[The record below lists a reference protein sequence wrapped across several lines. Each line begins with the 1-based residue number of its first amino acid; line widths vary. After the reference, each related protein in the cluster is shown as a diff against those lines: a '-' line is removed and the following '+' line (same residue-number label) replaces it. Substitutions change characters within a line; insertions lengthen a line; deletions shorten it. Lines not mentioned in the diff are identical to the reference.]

1 MKKTVIPIQSPHLL
15 LRPLDE
21 EHFYVVNCA
30 YPNSLRIL
38 TRIQHNILKAIDG
51 KTETT
56 ELSNRLSVQPSTL
69 EAYLRMLSATEI
81 IRFDTD
87 FSLPQKPAIPE
98 SLNFW
103 IHTTN
108 RCNLSCS
115 YCYIST
121 LHTPGGMSEETK
133 QQLLNKLIETV
144 KKRNIRYIK
153 FRLAGGEPL
162 TQFKSWKSFIPQ
174 AKEAL
179 KTFGCKLEIAFI
191 TNLTILTD
199 EIIAFSKEHNIS
211 YGVSLDGLGQ
221 THDASRKFRNGVGS
235 FESVDQNIRTLI
247 SHGLPLSLNTVV
259 NNLNLEGLPDLT
271 RYLIALDVPFRYS
284 IVKGEA
290 IDSEKL
296 EKYLSESYTIMEEA
310 IQTGWSFS
318 SRHQFCDLKLN
329 ELGFQTCAS
338 GFSGGAIYID
348 GTLNYCHVHAGDTA
362 QPTHSIFEDG
372 LDLVDMIQQGSH
384 NEDIKSKDCSSCKYK
399 SVCTSGCPIY
409 RVNGKDPQCSL
420 YHTFIPRIYE
430 LQARERLKLLRDYGM
445 M

>member
-1 MKKTVIPIQSPHLL
+1 MIPIQSPQLL
-15 LRPLDE
+15 LQPLDE
-21 EHFYVVNCA
+21 EHFYVVNCS

-38 TRIQHNILKAIDG
+38 TRAQYAILCAIDG
-51 KTETT
+51 QTNTI
-56 ELSNRLSVQPSTL
+56 ELSNLLGVQTSAL
-69 EAYLRMLSATEI
+69 ESYLRMLKTTEI
-81 IRFDTD
+81 VRFDTD

-121 LHTPGGMSEETK
+121 LHTPGGMSEQTK

-144 KKRNIRYIK
+144 KKRYIRHIK

-162 TQFKSWKSFIPQ
+162 TQFKSWKGFIPQ

-179 KTFGCKLEIAFI
+179 KTLGCKLEIAFI

-221 THDASRKFRNGVGS
+221 THDASRKFHNGVGS
-235 FESVDQNIRTLI
+235 FESVEQNIRTI
-247 SHGLPLSLNTVV
+247 ITHGLPLSVNTVV

-290 IDSEKL
+290 IDAEKL
-296 EKYLSESYTIMEEA
+296 EKYLSASYIIMEEA

-318 SRHQFCDLKLN
+318 NRHQFCDLKTN

-348 GTLNYCHVHAGDTA
+348 GTLNYCHVHAGDTT
-362 QPTHSIFEDG
+362 QPAHSIFEEG

-384 NEDIKSKDCSSCKYK
+384 YEEIKSNDCFLCKYK
-399 SVCTSGCPIY
+399 AVCTSGCPIY

>member
-1 MKKTVIPIQSPHLL
+1 MKTMTPIQSPHLL

-38 TRIQHNILKAIDG
+38 TKPQYNILSAIDG
-51 KTETT
+51 QTDTT
-56 ELSNRLSVQPSTL
+56 EISNRLSVRPDRL
-69 EAYLRMLSATEI
+69 DAYLKMLSATEI
-81 IRFDTD
+81 VRFDTD
-87 FSLPQKPAIPE
+87 FSLPQKPEVPK

-121 LHTPGGMSEETK
+121 LHTPGGMSKETK
-133 QQLLNKLIETV
+133 QQLLRKLIETV
-144 KKRNIRYIK
+144 TKRGIRYIK

-179 KTFGCKLEIAFI
+179 KALGCKLDIAFI

-221 THDASRKFRNGVGS
+221 TNDASRKLRNGGGS
-235 FESVDQNIRTLI
+235 FEKVHQNIRALV
-247 SHGLPLSLNTVV
+247 SHGLPLSVNTVV

-271 RYLIALDVPFRYS
+271 RYLVALDVPFRYS

-290 IDSEKL
+290 IDAEKL
-296 EKYLSESYTIMEEA
+296 EKYLSESYTIMEKA

-348 GTLNYCHVHAGDTA
+348 GTLNYCHVHAGDA
-362 QPTHSIFEDG
+362 SQPAHSIFEDD

-384 NEDIKSKDCSSCKYK
+384 YEDIKSKDCSLCKYK